1 MSYTMDGFRKD
12 VKNAMTVTA
21 PLYRV
26 RKSWS
31 DAKSQIGAYA
41 SLPNAQAACYKAG
54 VEYCVFDASG
64 NIVYPLTGYKV
75 KVITDALN
83 IRAGAGTN
91 YKINGCIKDQGVY
104 TIVETKNGWGKL
116 KSGQGWICLQY
127 AKRI

>member
-1 MSYTMDGFRKD
+1 M
-12 VKNAMTVTA
+12 
-21 PLYRV
+21 
-26 RKSWS
+26 
-31 DAKSQIGAYA
+31 
-41 SLPNAQAACYKAG
+41 
-54 VEYCVFDASG
+54 FDASG